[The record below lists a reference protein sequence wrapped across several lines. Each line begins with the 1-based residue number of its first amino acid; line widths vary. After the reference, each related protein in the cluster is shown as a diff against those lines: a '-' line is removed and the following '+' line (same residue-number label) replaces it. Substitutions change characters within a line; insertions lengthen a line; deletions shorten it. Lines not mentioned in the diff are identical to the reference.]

1 MKFFRKVK
9 IVHKL
14 FLVTGLLIV
23 GFVGVGFTYLT
34 MQRMQGEVAVRAA
47 ALQEFVAG
55 ADLTRSQILASQNI
69 LKDFFLEKNT
79 ALIGQFN
86 STLNTANNS
95 TATLE
100 KLAQNEQQQQ
110 ALYQLRDATSAY
122 QRAAKTA
129 LNTIVGIGVDENS
142 GLTGKVRTAAH
153 ALEDALKKM
162 SEQEGTNPMEGYL
175 LASLH
180 LSMRRHEKD
189 FMARTKDAYIERFT
203 ETKKQFDEAVAAS
216 TYPAADQEQLTQLAD
231 AYSNRFSS
239 LAEAM
244 KVRDPAVAKMNQQ
257 QSLAEPLV
265 ESLKKVTEQAL
276 DENNRQGQEQIKQI
290 NFIFLAVLVA
300 VAAVIVVAIILLVL
314 SLTRSLRRLQGAV
327 QMVTAGDLDART
339 KMGQGD
345 ELANLG
351 NAFDTLL
358 DERVA
363 FLATSERERT
373 ARLEEAQQENED
385 LNNSVVTLLQ
395 AVNQLSQKDLTV
407 KVPVA
412 EDVTGPVSDAL
423 NQLAEETA
431 EVLAEVTRISD
442 SVATASRSV
451 KVQADAVLTLASTE
465 REEVT
470 QTAKQ
475 LAAAAEAMNDIAARA
490 QTCNMAAENA
500 INKTQT
506 ALETVTSTVDGINT
520 IRDTIRETEKRI
532 KRLGERSQEISGAV
546 NLINGIA
553 DRTHILALNASM
565 HAASAGE
572 AGRGFAVVAEEV
584 QRLAEN
590 ARQATEQIARLVSNI
605 QTETMDTVTTM
616 NTVISQVVEGSRLA
630 GQAGEQMRQTQ
641 QSTAELVAS
650 VRQIAAESQTQAQVS
665 NGLRDRAG
673 VIVDSTL
680 KTSEQLAAQG
690 VQTTR
695 LLDYA
700 SRLVRTVRVFKLPY
714 QQVELNTIS
723 LDSSGLASEMDS
735 EKDALL
741 EEMFQA

>member
-1 MKFFRKVK
+1 
-9 IVHKL
+9 
-14 FLVTGLLIV
+14 
-23 GFVGVGFTYLT
+23 
-34 MQRMQGEVAVRAA
+34 
-47 ALQEFVAG
+47 
-55 ADLTRSQILASQNI
+55 
-69 LKDFFLEKNT
+69 
-79 ALIGQFN
+79 
-86 STLNTANNS
+86 
-95 TATLE
+95 
-100 KLAQNEQQQQ
+100 
-110 ALYQLRDATSAY
+110 
-122 QRAAKTA
+122 
-129 LNTIVGIGVDENS
+129 
-142 GLTGKVRTAAH
+142 
-153 ALEDALKKM
+153 
-162 SEQEGTNPMEGYL
+162 
-175 LASLH
+175 
-180 LSMRRHEKD
+180 
-189 FMARTKDAYIERFT
+189 
-203 ETKKQFDEAVAAS
+203 
-216 TYPAADQEQLTQLAD
+216 
-231 AYSNRFSS
+231 
-239 LAEAM
+239 
-244 KVRDPAVAKMNQQ
+244 
-257 QSLAEPLV
+257 
-265 ESLKKVTEQAL
+265 
-276 DENNRQGQEQIKQI
+276 
-290 NFIFLAVLVA
+290 
-300 VAAVIVVAIILLVL
+300 LVL
-314 SLTRSLRRLQGAV
+314 SLTRALRRLQSTV

-339 KMGQGD
+339 QMGQGD

-363 FLATSERERT
+363 FLATSERERA
-373 ARLEEAQQENED
+373 ARLEEAQRENEA
-385 LNNSVVTLLQ
+385 LNNSIVTLLQ
-395 AVNQLSQKDLTV
+395 AVSQLSQRDLTV

-431 EVLAEVTRISD
+431 EVLVEVTRISEN
-442 SVATASRSV
+442 VATASRSV
-451 KVQADAVLTLASTE
+451 KVQADAVLTLAGTE

-490 QTCNMAAENA
+490 QTCNMAAENT

-506 ALETVTSTVDGINT
+506 ALETVTNTVDGINT

-665 NGLRDRAG
+665 NVLRDRAG

-723 LDSSGLASEMDS
+723 LDSSGLALEMDS

-741 EEMFQA
+741 EEVFQA